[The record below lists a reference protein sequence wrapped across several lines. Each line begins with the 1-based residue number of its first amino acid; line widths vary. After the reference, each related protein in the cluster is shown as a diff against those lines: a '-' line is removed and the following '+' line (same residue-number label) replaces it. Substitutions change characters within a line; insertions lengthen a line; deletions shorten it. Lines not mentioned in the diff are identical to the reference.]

1 MSLYNILKKP
11 IFTEKAS
18 SAELL
23 KNCYVFQ
30 VATSATKIDVKKAI
44 MEMYWVKVASVNI
57 VNTIEKYKYW
67 RKWIQYKR
75 RPWKKAYV
83 TLEDKKAKIDFTI
96 IK

>member
-44 MEMYWVKVASVNI
+44 MEMYGVKVASVNI
-57 VNTIEKYKYW
+57 VNTIEKYKYG
-67 RKWIQYKR
+67 RKGIQYKR
-75 RPWKKAYV
+75 RPGKKAYV